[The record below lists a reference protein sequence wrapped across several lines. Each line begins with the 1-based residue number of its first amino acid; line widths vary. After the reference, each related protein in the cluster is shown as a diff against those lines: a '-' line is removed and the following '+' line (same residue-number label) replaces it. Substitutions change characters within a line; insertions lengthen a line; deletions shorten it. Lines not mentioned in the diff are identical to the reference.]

1 MRAPFTL
8 RLLVPLILSVPL
20 AAAAV
25 ETWPPE
31 VREVRIRSTTDASE
45 QPALWWTAPA
55 DAAKPRPLLV
65 GLHTWSGDFRQT
77 GSSLPYWQ
85 WCRQE
90 GWHFIHPDFRG
101 ANRTPQALGS
111 DLAVQDI
118 VDAVAWAK
126 ANAHVDPQRIY
137 LIGVSGGGHMALL
150 MAGRHPELWAGVSA
164 WCGIVDIA
172 RWHAEHTRDGKPD
185 RYATD
190 IEKALGGAPD
200 TPARQADARRRSP
213 LTWLD
218 SARVVPLDIAA
229 GVEDGRAGS
238 VPFRHSLEAYNAVV
252 PGTARLPEATIAE
265 FYATQ
270 RAPRHLP
277 PAAADPLYGSRQPV
291 FRIHEGNTRVTI
303 FAGKHEIVHEAAL
316 NWLNLQRRGTPARW
330 TITEPVRLQV
340 VETAT
345 RSSL

>member
-1 MRAPFTL
+1 ML
-8 RLLVPLILSVPL
+8 RLLAPLILGAPL
-20 AAAAV
+20 AAAAAEV
-25 ETWPPE
+25 WPSE
-31 VREVRIRSTTDASE
+31 VREVRIRSTVDASE

-55 DAAKPRPLLV
+55 DAAKPKPLLV
-65 GLHTWSGDFRQT
+65 GLHTWSGNFRQT
-77 GSSLPYWQ
+77 ASSLPYWQ

-101 ANRTPQALGS
+101 PNRTPQALGS
-111 DLAVQDI
+111 DRAVQDI

-126 ANAHVDPQRIY
+126 ANANVDPQRVY

-213 LTWLD
+213 LTWLG
-218 SARVVPLDIAA
+218 AAGTVPLDIAA

-238 VPFRHSLEAYNAVV
+238 VPFSHSLAAYNAVV
-252 PGTARLPEATIAE
+252 PASARLPEATVAT

-270 RAPRHLP
+270 RAPAGFP
-277 PAAADPLYGSRQPV
+277 PAVPDPLYGTRQPV

-316 NWLNLQRRGTPARW
+316 NWLNLQRREQPAVW
-330 TITEPVRLQV
+330 TVASPIPLRVQAE
-340 VETAT
+340 AT
-345 RSSL
+345 KSGL